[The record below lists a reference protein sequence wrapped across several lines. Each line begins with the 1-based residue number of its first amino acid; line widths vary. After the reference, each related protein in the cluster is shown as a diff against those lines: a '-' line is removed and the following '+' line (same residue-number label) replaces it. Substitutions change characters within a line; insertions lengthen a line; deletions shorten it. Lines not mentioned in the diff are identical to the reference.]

1 MRTRLP
7 NTVHD
12 WERMLKR
19 VYEKQGPSG
28 FAKYQYS
35 ISGILQLKKDGISI
49 GTILEYCGDIANPK
63 DVLIEAISGIM
74 LNKDMETTVSVSAGA
89 YFDLMTTTGTGITSN
104 LALAAGDGEFW
115 DLSVVD
121 GKTLRATCVKA
132 IEIPEP
138 ATMALLG
145 VGAASVFLGRRRRHG

>member
-74 LNKDMETTVSVSAGA
+74 LNKDMETTVRVAA
-89 YFDLMTTTGTGITSN
+89 AT
-104 LALAAGDGEFW
+104 ALRS
-115 DLSVVD
+115 L
-121 GKTLRATCVKA
+121 
-132 IEIPEP
+132 IPRMRNYP
-138 ATMALLG
+138 GLK
-145 VGAASVFLGRRRRHG
+145 AASIILAMREVVESTGERALQEAFTDTIEVADRRIQECPKAYAIRT

>member
-1 MRTRLP
+1 
-7 NTVHD
+7 
-12 WERMLKR
+12 MLKR

-74 LNKDMETTVSVSAGA
+74 LNKDMETTVRVAA
-89 YFDLMTTTGTGITSN
+89 AT
-104 LALAAGDGEFW
+104 ALRS
-115 DLSVVD
+115 L
-121 GKTLRATCVKA
+121 
-132 IEIPEP
+132 IPRMRNYP
-138 ATMALLG
+138 GLK
-145 VGAASVFLGRRRRHG
+145 AASIILAMREVVESTGERALQEAFTDTIEVADRRIQECPKAYAIRT